1 MIKPA
6 PKTRRAPK
14 GEKRREALLD
24 AALQVFSLEGYSGA
38 SVARVAAIA
47 GISVAGLLHHFPSK
61 ISLLMGVL
69 QRRDEVNQRIADEV
83 RAEKSLSGLL
93 GSLRAINRSNASAPG
108 VVRAFTIL
116 NAENLLDTQPAWTWF
131 QERYAGI
138 QQRLHGQFADLVA
151 MGEVRG
157 DVDLAGLTEEIL
169 AMMDGLQI
177 QWLRFPEQVD
187 LVARFDTYIARVDAA
202 IRFVPEP

>member
-1 MIKPA
+1 MTESHSPA
-6 PKTRRAPK
+6 SPKTRRAPK
-14 GEKRREALLD
+14 GEKRREELLD

-38 SVARVAAIA
+38 SVAKVAAIV
-47 GISVAGLLHHFPSK
+47 GISVAGVLHHFPSK

-93 GSLRAINRSNASAPG
+93 GSLRAINRSNATAPG

-116 NAENLLDTQPAWTWF
+116 NAESLLDTHPAWSWF
-131 QERYAGI
+131 QARYAGI
-138 QQRLHGQFADLVA
+138 HQRLYAQFADLVA
-151 MGEVRG
+151 AGEVRS
-157 DVDLAGLTEEIL
+157 DVDIAGLVEEIL

-187 LVARFDTYIARVDAA
+187 LVERFDTYIARVDAA
-202 IRFVPEP
+202 IRA

>member
-14 GEKRREALLD
+14 GEKRREELLD
-24 AALQVFSLEGYSGA
+24 AALQVFSLDGYSGA

-202 IRFVPEP
+202 IRVHP

>member
-1 MIKPA
+1 M
-6 PKTRRAPK
+6 
-14 GEKRREALLD
+14 
-24 AALQVFSLEGYSGA
+24 QVFSLEGYSGA
-38 SVARVAAIA
+38 SMAQVAAIV

-61 ISLLMGVL
+61 VSLLMGVL

-93 GSLRAINRSNASAPG
+93 GSLRAINRSNATAPG

-116 NAENLLDTQPAWTWF
+116 NAESLLDTHPAWGWF

-138 QQRLHGQFADLVA
+138 HRRLHGQFADLVA
-151 MGEVRG
+151 MGEVRA
-157 DVDLAGLTEEIL
+157 DVDIAGLVEEIL

-177 QWLRFPEQVD
+177 QWLRFPDQVD

-202 IRFVPEP
+202 IRA

>member
-1 MIKPA
+1 MTEPT

-14 GEKRREALLD
+14 GEKRREELLD

-38 SVARVAAIA
+38 SMAQVAAIV

-69 QRRDEVNQRIADEV
+69 QRRDEVNQRIADQV

-93 GSLRAINRSNASAPG
+93 GSLRA
-108 VVRAFTIL
+108 FTIL
-116 NAENLLDTQPAWTWF
+116 NAESLLDSHPAWGWF
-131 QERYAGI
+131 QARYTAI
-138 QQRLHGQFADLVA
+138 HQRMQGQFAELVA
-151 MGEVRG
+151 MGEVRE
-157 DVDLAGLTEEIL
+157 DVDLAGLVEEIL

-187 LVARFDTYIARVDAA
+187 LVARFDSYIARVEAA
-202 IRFVPEP
+202 IRP